1 MNIEEL
7 KEKLNKCKSLEFTDV
22 DINDLED
29 INNINFSKKQSSN
42 EKILDFIK
50 SSNNPYM
57 FKCNGKIVKIEFAN
71 NNISASN
78 SLESSIKQIYQ

>member
-7 KEKLNKCKSLEFTDV
+7 KEKLNKCKILEFTDV

-57 FKCNGKIVKIEFAN
+57 FKCNG
-71 NNISASN
+71 
-78 SLESSIKQIYQ
+78 

>member
-50 SSNNPYM
+50 NSNNPYM

>member
-29 INNINFSKKQSSN
+29 INNINFSKKS
-42 EKILDFIK
+42 LR
-50 SSNNPYM
+50 
-57 FKCNGKIVKIEFAN
+57 VKFN
-71 NNISASN
+71 
-78 SLESSIKQIYQ
+78 LK